1 MSKGGEDSEVGR
13 EEMSEGKGR
22 WGGVGR
28 ERVEGKGGEGG
39 RKRGRLRA
47 SKR

>member
-1 MSKGGEDSEVGR
+1 MSKGGKESEVGR
-13 EEMSEGKGR
+13 EKMSEGKGR

-28 ERVEGKGGEGG
+28 EREEGKGGEGG
-39 RKRGRLRA
+39 TKRGRLRA

>member
-1 MSKGGEDSEVGR
+1 MGGKESEVGR

-28 ERVEGKGGEGG
+28 DKEGG
-39 RKRGRLRA
+39 RRRKGGRERWRSRV
-47 SKR
+47 SKDSK